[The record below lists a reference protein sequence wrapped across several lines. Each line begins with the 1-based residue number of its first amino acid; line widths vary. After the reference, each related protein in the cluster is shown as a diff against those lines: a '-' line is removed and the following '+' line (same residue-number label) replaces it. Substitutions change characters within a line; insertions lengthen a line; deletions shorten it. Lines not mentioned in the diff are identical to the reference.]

1 MGLMEFLGKAAS
13 IFDKLMPGRKEAY
26 YDELNKLNVKYDKA
40 LKENRDTDAAV
51 LRKRMNEIRKKLG
64 LSDL

>member
-13 IFDKLMPGRKEAY
+13 IFNKLTTGRKEAY
-26 YDELNKLNVKYDKA
+26 YDELNKLNVQYDKA